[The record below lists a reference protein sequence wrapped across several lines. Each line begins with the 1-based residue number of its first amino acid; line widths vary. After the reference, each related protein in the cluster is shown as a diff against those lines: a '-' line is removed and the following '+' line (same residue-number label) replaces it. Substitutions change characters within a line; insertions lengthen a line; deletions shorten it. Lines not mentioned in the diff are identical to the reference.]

1 MSKERARRR
10 AERESLASARL
21 AEQAGRAERAGK
33 RARRRQ
39 PLRLL
44 PTRSP
49 RRPRN
54 TSALAIRKRE
64 RRAAIASTLLVV
76 VVITYSMT
84 RSLTM
89 VIGVL
94 LIASIATPA
103 LAAAFLDRSKK

>member
-1 MSKERARRR
+1 VSKDRARRR
-10 AERESLASARL
+10 AERESTAALRL
-21 AEQAGRAERAGK
+21 SEQGADRDLRAK
-33 RARRRQ
+33 RRQ
-39 PLRLL
+39 RRRLL
-44 PTRSP
+44 PTLTR
-49 RRPRN
+49 RRPRS
-54 TSALAIRKRE
+54 TSALSIRKRE

-94 LIASIATPA
+94 LVASIATPA

>member
-1 MSKERARRR
+1 MSKDRARRR
-10 AERESLASARL
+10 AERESTAALRL
-21 AEQAGRAERAGK
+21 SEQAADRDK
-33 RARRRQ
+33 RAKRR
-39 PLRLL
+39 RLL
-44 PTRSP
+44 PARTR
-49 RRPRN
+49 RRPRS
-54 TSALAIRKRE
+54 TSALSIRKRE

>member
-10 AERESLASARL
+10 VERERLASVRL
-21 AEQAGRAERAGK
+21 AEQVADRDK
-33 RARRRQ
+33 RASRRQ
-39 PLRLL
+39 RARLL
-44 PTRSP
+44 PTRSR
-49 RRPRN
+49 RRPRS
-54 TSALAIRKRE
+54 TSALSIRKRE

-84 RSLTM
+84 RSVSM